1 MNNEVTIDFNNG
13 SFILENKALKL
24 SASVSVPMLQNWKHF
39 TTTEKIIAYLK
50 KSVKGKKNDVVIT
63 ELEASRAIE
72 TIVSY
77 NKLREHH

>member
-24 SASVSVPMLQNWKHF
+24 SASVSVPMLQKRKHF

-50 KSVKGKKNDVVIT
+50 KSVKGKKTMLWSPNSKHQ
-63 ELEASRAIE
+63 EQ
-72 TIVSY
+72 
-77 NKLREHH
+77 

>member
-24 SASVSVPMLQNWKHF
+24 SASVSVPMLQNRKHF

-50 KSVKGKKNDVVIT
+50 KSVKGKKKRCCDHRTRSIKSNRNYRF
-63 ELEASRAIE
+63 L
-72 TIVSY
+72 
-77 NKLREHH
+77 

>member
-24 SASVSVPMLQNWKHF
+24 SASVSVPMLQNRKHF

-50 KSVKGKKNDVVIT
+50 KSVKGKKKKRCCDHRTRSIKSNRNYRF
-63 ELEASRAIE
+63 L
-72 TIVSY
+72 
-77 NKLREHH
+77 

>member
-24 SASVSVPMLQNWKHF
+24 SASVSVPIPNPYRASAP
-39 TTTEKIIAYLK
+39 TEKIIAYLK